1 VIVAIDAASMEL
13 GVALA
18 EPDGDLVA
26 ADAWSS
32 PQRQSAELLPRLLAL
47 LDAAGRDLST
57 VSAVAVGTGPGSFT
71 GLRVAMAIAKG
82 LAVGLGRP
90 LVGVPSLPAWLEAA
104 PEAAAALARAGAREA
119 YLLPRGAEAP
129 VVVDRDGIEGDL
141 RNAAVVAADELAIA
155 FGLSAAT
162 GPRGAPVIARQA
174 ARRLTVDPAGDDV
187 GRLEPIYL
195 RQPRGVAARAE
206 GEVRWL

>member
-18 EPDGDLVA
+18 DPEGDPVA

-32 PQRQSAELLPRLLAL
+32 PQRQSAELLPRILAL
-47 LDAAGRDLST
+47 LDAAGRDLSMI
-57 VSAVAVGTGPGSFT
+57 SGVAVGTGPGSFT

-90 LVGVPSLPAWLEAA
+90 IVGVPSLPAWLEAA
-104 PEAAAALARAGAREA
+104 PDAVAALARAGAREA
-119 YLLPRGAEAP
+119 YLLSRGAEGP
-129 VVVDRDGIEGDL
+129 VVVEGERLDADL
-141 RNAAVVAADELAIA
+141 RNAAVVAADELALA
-155 FGLSAAT
+155 FGLGAASR
-162 GPRGAPVIARQA
+162 PRGAPVIARHA
-174 ARRLTVDPAGDDV
+174 ARRLAADPAGDDV
-187 GRLEPIYL
+187 GLLEPIYL